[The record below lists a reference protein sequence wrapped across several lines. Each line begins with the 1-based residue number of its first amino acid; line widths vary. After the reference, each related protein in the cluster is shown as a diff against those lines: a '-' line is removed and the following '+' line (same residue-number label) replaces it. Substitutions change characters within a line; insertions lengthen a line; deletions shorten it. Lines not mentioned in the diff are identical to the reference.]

1 MTMIGGLDV
10 HRKQITYDW
19 ADRDTGQCDR
29 GRAPAD
35 REGLRGWL
43 AGLAPAEGEFAVEAT
58 TGWRFVV
65 EELQAA
71 GFTAH
76 LAEPAETSAARGPK
90 KRAKTDGTDAKHLR
104 ELVEQQRLWESWI
117 PPGHILDLRET
128 VRLRQT
134 LMETVTGWQQRL
146 HALLYHHGVGKPA
159 GELTTADNRRWLGR
173 LALPASARQ
182 VISVGLSQI
191 DAARGEVAPI
201 DRWLA
206 RYARQQPGC
215 RALLGYYGVGA
226 VTAPTLLAEIGD
238 ARRFANGRAIVR
250 YTGLDI
256 TVYSSDGKRAPGQLA
271 KQGPDTLRWA
281 LFEAAKLHS
290 RRGAPEHA
298 LYRDVKKRKDGQRA
312 ALTVARKLARQA
324 RHTLI
329 ELGDEALAPIDL
341 DADRDVDLPTAA

>member
-19 ADRDTGQCDR
+19 VDHASGECDR
-29 GRAPAD
+29 GRVPAE
-35 REGLRGWL
+35 REGFRGWL
-43 AGLAPAEGEFAVEAT
+43 VGLPRAEGDFAVEAT

-65 EELQAA
+65 EELVAA

-90 KRAKTDGTDAKHLR
+90 RRAKTDGTDARHLR

-117 PPGHILDLRET
+117 PPAHILDLRET

-134 LMETVTGWQQRL
+134 LMDTATAWQQRI
-146 HALLYHHGVGKPA
+146 HALLYHHGVAKPA
-159 GELTTADNRRWLGR
+159 EQLTGADTRRWLGQ
-173 LALPASARQ
+173 LALPAAARQ
-182 VISVGLSQI
+182 VIRVGLSQI
-191 DAARGEVAPI
+191 DAVRAEQAPI
-201 DRWLA
+201 DRWLG
-206 RYARQQPGC
+206 RYAKQQPGC

-238 ARRFANGRAIVR
+238 PRRFANGRAMVR
-250 YTGLDI
+250 YAGLDI

-271 KQGPDTLRWA
+271 KQGPETLRWA

-298 LYRDVKKRKDGQRA
+298 LYRDVKRRKGGHRA

-329 ELGDEALAPIDL
+329 ELGDDALAPIDL
-341 DADRDVDLPTAA
+341 DSDRDADLPAAA

>member
-1 MTMIGGLDV
+1 MSMIGGLDV

-19 ADRDTGQCDR
+19 VDGASGAWDR

-35 REGLRGWL
+35 RVGLRGWL
-43 AGLAPAEGEFAVEAT
+43 ARLPGQEGDFAVEAT

-65 EELQAA
+65 EELEAA

-90 KRAKTDGTDAKHLR
+90 KRAKTDGADAKHLR

-117 PPGHILDLRET
+117 PPAHVLDLRET

-134 LMETVTGWQQRL
+134 LMETATEWQQRL
-146 HALLYHHGVGKPA
+146 HAVLYHHGVGKPT
-159 GELTTADNRRWLGR
+159 GELTREDNRRWLR
-173 LALPASARQ
+173 SLALPASARQ
-182 VISVGLSQI
+182 VIRVGLGQI
-191 DAARGEVAPI
+191 DAARAEQAPI

-215 RALLGYYGVGA
+215 RALLDLYGVGA
-226 VTAPTLLAEIGD
+226 VTAPTLLAEMGD
-238 ARRFANGRAIVR
+238 ARRFANGEAIVR
-250 YTGLDI
+250 YAGLDI
-256 TVYSSDGKRAPGQLA
+256 TVHSSDGKRSPGQLA
-271 KQGPDTLRWA
+271 KQGPETLRWA

-298 LYRDVKKRKDGQRA
+298 LYRDVKRRTDGQRA

-324 RHTLI
+324 RHVLI
-329 ELGDEALAPIDL
+329 ALGDDALAPVDL
-341 DADRDVDLPTAA
+341 DGDADLPAAA

>member
-10 HRKQITYDW
+10 HRQQITYDW
-19 ADRDTGQCDR
+19 VDGASGDCDH

-35 REGLRGWL
+35 REGLGGWL
-43 AGLAPAEGEFAVEAT
+43 AELPAAQGCFAVEAT

-71 GFTAH
+71 GLCAH

-134 LMETVTGWQQRL
+134 LMETATEWQQRI
-146 HALLYHHGVGKPA
+146 HALLYHHGVAKPA
-159 GELTTADNRRWLGR
+159 GELTSADNRRWLSQ
-173 LALPASARQ
+173 LALPAAARQ
-182 VISVGLSQI
+182 VVRVGLAQI
-191 DAARGEVAPI
+191 DAARGEQAPI

-206 RYARQQPGC
+206 RYAKQQPAC
-215 RALLGYYGVGA
+215 QALMGHYGVG
-226 VTAPTLLAEIGD
+226 VITAPTLLGEIGD

-250 YTGLDI
+250 YAGLDI
-256 TVYSSDGKRAPGQLA
+256 TVYASDGKRAPGQLA

-290 RRGAPEHA
+290 RRGAPEHG
-298 LYRDVKKRKDGQRA
+298 LYRDVKTRKDGQRA

-329 ELGDEALAPIDL
+329 ELGDDALAPIDL
-341 DADRDVDLPTAA
+341 DRDRDVDLPAAA